1 MIKTIFKLSPIQ
13 IGLLLILM
21 PFSVGVLEGI
31 ISLISIFK
39 DFVFEIPLVEIAIF
53 IVHII
58 YLLWIWSLSVTI
70 NEKTLKIDNKL
81 FKISFL
87 FYLSFRLVDF
97 LINLNLYLFK
107 KEWLLEN
114 QTINMIEII
123 MVIYGLITFISYVYL
138 AIFTGKIITK
148 ISINKPK
155 RYIDGIPNFLF
166 IIVFPLGIPLL
177 QAQIRNYLK
186 ENKLFGFKQSKN
198 IHLNNYQQ
206 KPQEKI
212 EVKTTIKKK
221 VIDKEDPTRFMP
233 K

>member
-1 MIKTIFKLSPIQ
+1 MIKSIFKLSSIQ

-21 PFSVGVLEGI
+21 PFSIGILEGI

-58 YLLWIWSLSVTI
+58 FLLWIWSISVTV
-70 NEKTLKIDNKL
+70 NERTLKIDNKL

-87 FYLSFRLVDF
+87 FYLFFRLVDF
-97 LINLNLYLFK
+97 LINLNLDIFK
-107 KEWLLEN
+107 KGWFLEN
-114 QTINMIEII
+114 ETINLIEII
-123 MVIYGLITFISYVYL
+123 MFIYGVITFVSYIYL
-138 AIFTGKIITK
+138 AVFTGKIITK
-148 ISINKPK
+148 ISVNKPK
-155 RYIDGIPNFLF
+155 WHIDKIPNFLF

-177 QAQIRNYLK
+177 QSQIRNYLK
-186 ENKLFGFKQSKN
+186 ENKLFGFKQSRN

-206 KPQEKI
+206 KLQEKI
-212 EVKTTIKKK
+212 EDKIIIKKE